1 MTTAEENFRKLLA
14 AYEDEVQR
22 KQHKMG
28 KKVDPTDEVQPNPS
42 SGYCTFLRH
51 GQQVVW
57 SPSFDVIGTFDE
69 PANSWT
75 WGWAD
80 QTLDARIRSRMDG
93 VRKQGVTW
101 GIDTLTDGL
110 MTLASEQQ
118 AWELAT
124 VATAV
129 SSADAMYRLIEPREG
144 GRRIRFLALFDGPP
158 PSRSTNVRVPSRT
171 DSTSLRP
178 SSSSS
183 IPNVSVRNTPF
194 PGIPSPVSGPL
205 SASSGSSPALQKA
218 PTNPALQ
225 RVPTRPASNVPP
237 KMAIPPAT
245 ATSTG
250 PEPTDATRAEI
261 GQRVFEIMTTS
272 QQGELGTVNLMARA
286 LPPSGPVG
294 SLALDTRLILKP
306 LHGPEQ
312 TLAAS
317 GPLNDALVALWNRC
331 RERNGNP
338 YRFVTARLET
348 SPQGLMTHVFLEF

>member
-1 MTTAEENFRKLLA
+1 MTTPEEKFRKLLA

-28 KKVDPTDEVQPNPS
+28 KRVDPTDEVQPNPS

-69 PANSWT
+69 ATSSWT

-101 GIDTLTDGL
+101 GIDTLTNGL
-110 MTLASEQQ
+110 MTLASEQH

-129 SSADAMYRLIEPREG
+129 SNADAMYRLIEAREG

-158 PSRSTNVRVPSRT
+158 PSRST
-171 DSTSLRP
+171 SLRAP
-178 SSSSS
+178 ASSAT
-183 IPNVSVRNTPF
+183 IPAVSVRNTPY
-194 PGIPSPVSGPL
+194 PGLANPTSSPVLTRVSP
-205 SASSGSSPALQKA
+205 SSPTGSSPSSPALQKI

-225 RVPTRPASNVPP
+225 RVQTTRPTSNVPP
-237 KMAIPPAT
+237 KMAISPAT
-245 ATSTG
+245 AASTG
-250 PEPTDATRAEI
+250 PEPTDATRAEL
-261 GQRVFEIMTTS
+261 GQRIFEIMTTS
-272 QQGELGTVNLMARA
+272 QQGELGTVNLLARA
-286 LPPSGPVG
+286 MPPSGPVG
-294 SLALDTRLILKP
+294 SVGLDTRVILKP
-306 LHGPEQ
+306 LNGPEQ
-312 TLAAS
+312 TLTGTPA
-317 GPLNDALVALWNRC
+317 LQDALISLWNRC
-331 RERNGNP
+331 RERNGTP
-338 YRFVTARLET
+338 FKFVTARLET
-348 SPQGLMTHVFLEF
+348 SPQGLVTHVFLEF